1 MSFKLFNYCL
11 VGLPT
16 INIVWFK
23 KDLRL
28 QDHLPLAEAASAN
41 IPTIM
46 LYVFEPSIMA
56 ANDAD
61 DRHFRFIY
69 QSVMQLQQVLQ
80 PLQHNIE
87 VAYGEVIETLS
98 LLQKHYH
105 INTIF
110 SHEEIGNALT
120 FKRDKAVAKFCKSQR
135 ITWIEYPTNGIIRKL
150 KTRTDWNKKWLFTME
165 QPQVTADISQLFA
178 VTLTEEIKP
187 LLFPKPLPES
197 ITSTNANFQPG
208 GILYAKKYLESF
220 LYDRKSNYI
229 RGISKPLESRKGCSR
244 LSPYLAYGNVSM
256 RQVYQ
261 AAQQAKQATG
271 DKRNINFFV
280 SRLVWH
286 CHFIQKFESEC
297 AIEFINLNTG
307 FNTIRTEVDEAKLLV
322 WQQGLTGIPLVDAC
336 IKCLQQTGY
345 LNFRMRSMLVSFATH
360 HLWLPWQ
367 AIAPHLAKLF
377 LDYEPGIHYPQ
388 IQMQAGTTGINTIRI
403 YNPIKQGQDHDPK
416 GIFIKQWLP
425 QLANLPTLFIHEPW
439 KMSLI
444 DQELIGFKL
453 GIDYPLPIV
462 VVNDAAKYARDE
474 LWRVKKSD
482 NAKQFNFA
490 ILKKHTQRKSQKE
503 EMLRLPGIDFE

>member
-1 MSFKLFNYCL
+1 M
-11 VGLPT
+11 LPK

-28 QDHLPLAEAASAN
+28 QDHLPLTEAVTAKM
-41 IPTIM
+41 PT
-46 LYVFEPSIMA
+46 LFLFVFEPSIIA
-56 ANDAD
+56 ASDSD

-69 QSVMQLQQVLQ
+69 QSVMQLQQLLQ
-80 PLQHNIE
+80 PLHLNIE
-87 VAYGEVIETLS
+87 VAHGNAIETFS
-98 LLQKHYH
+98 LLQQYYQ

-120 FKRDKAVAKFCKSQR
+120 YKRDKAVLKFCKTQH
-135 ITWIEYPTNGIIRKL
+135 IQWKEYPTNGIIRKL
-150 KTRTDWNKKWLFTME
+150 KTRTDWNKKWLATME
-165 QPQVTADISQLFA
+165 QPQVLTDLSQIIA
-178 VTLTEEIKP
+178 VALTKNIKNQIC
-187 LLFPKPLPES
+187 PKPLPDA
-197 ITSTNANFQPG
+197 ITTTNPNFQPG
-208 GILYAKKYLESF
+208 GVLYAKKYLDSF

-229 RGISKPLESRKGCSR
+229 KGISKPLESRKACSR

-271 DKRNINFFV
+271 DKRNINFFT

-297 AIEFINLNTG
+297 AIEFINLNNG
-307 FNTIRTEVDEAKLLV
+307 FNNIRTQVNEAKLLA
-322 WQQGLTGIPLVDAC
+322 WQQGTTGIPLVDAC
-336 IKCLQQTGY
+336 MKCLQQTGY

-425 QLANLPTLFIHEPW
+425 QLTNLPTLFIHEPW
-439 KMSLI
+439 KMSLL
-444 DQELIGFKL
+444 DQELTGFKL
-453 GIDYPLPIV
+453 GIDYPQPIV
-462 VVNDAAKYARDE
+462 VVNDAAKYAREE

-482 NAKQFNFA
+482 NTKQFNGA
-490 ILKKHTQRKSQKE
+490 ILKKHTQRKTQKE
-503 EMLRLPGIDFE
+503 EMLRLPGVDFE